1 MLRGAIAEID
11 LNAVSRNFR
20 TVKRLSGNRRVIA
33 VVKADAYGHGAVE
46 VAKRLA
52 DEGVLFLA
60 VAFTGEAGRLREAGI
75 KTPLLVLFDK
85 DVSPDFFE
93 YHLTPVIHDLP
104 TARRFSK
111 EAGKRNRSLDVH
123 VKIDTGMGRLGFHSR
138 DMLEEIKAIWNM
150 PNLRITGL
158 MSHFSDSDIADTSYA
173 EKQMK
178 SFHAVREALMK
189 KSKTPLLCHMAN
201 SAAVMTL
208 PESYFDAVR
217 PGLMLYGCSP
227 VQDTGFNPPLSP
239 LSKGGIKGGHRAS
252 CIVHRASSLKPAMK
266 VKTEILSLRR
276 LQKGSPV
283 SYGRTFI
290 TRRNSL
296 IAVLPVG
303 YADGYSRML
312 TNAMDVLVRGKRA
325 PVVGRVCMDLT
336 MVDVTGI
343 KGAKERD
350 EVVILGRQDHE
361 EITASEMAAK
371 AGTISYEIL
380 TSLGSRS
387 RRIYV

>member
-20 TVKRLSGNRRVIA
+20 TVKRLSGNRPVIA

-111 EAGKRNRSLDVH
+111 EGGKRNRSLDVH

-138 DMLEEIKAIWNM
+138 DTLEEVKAIGNM

-217 PGLMLYGCSP
+217 PGLILYGHSP
-227 VQDTGFNPPLSP
+227 FQKSEV
-239 LSKGGIKGGHRAS
+239 I
-252 CIVHRASSLKPAMK
+252 PAMK